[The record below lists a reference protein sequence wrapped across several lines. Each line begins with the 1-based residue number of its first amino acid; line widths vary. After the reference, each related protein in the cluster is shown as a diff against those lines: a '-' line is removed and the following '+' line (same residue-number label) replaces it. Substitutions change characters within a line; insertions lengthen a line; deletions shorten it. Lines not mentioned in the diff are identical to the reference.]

1 MHCYFLKISPQPR
14 KNVGTVTKAMKKEQ
28 DEQDKRDTLIYT
40 SYYDIDPD
48 NLDFLPTGNPYG
60 RYDGGSLDIQ
70 FKVDQV
76 SLDNYTLAS
85 ITIYG
90 VDSDV
95 LSQATSMEGR
105 VVELRA
111 GMGKGYPI
119 SNPALYGQI
128 LSGTVTMGAE
138 SWTGPDPSLT
148 LYVKP
153 FTSESDKETVDPNKK
168 RISFTDDTKS
178 KIPKNAFIVNI
189 KQGDVIS
196 NALINCVKPH
206 FKDYKIYFEST
217 LAIDL
222 KADKD
227 FMNYY
232 EKLEDFV
239 HDIGSKEGSLWKYY
253 TGLTLSA
260 HTQDKFFIF
269 SDGTSDKDPKQIQF
283 SEMMGQPSWND
294 KEQAINFSCLM
305 RADLHIGDKIKLPLF
320 DELGKPTDDTV
331 QKIPATKNK
340 SRYSGVFYITAVHY
354 YGWFRSKEGKDWN
367 VTYSVKPFVL
377 PDLSKDNDKKSS

>member
-1 MHCYFLKISPQPR
+1 MRCYFLKISPKPR
-14 KNVGTVTKAMKKEQ
+14 NIEGTMTKAMKKEQ

-60 RYDGGSLDIQ
+60 RYDGGALDIE

-76 SLDNYTLAS
+76 SLDSYTLAS

-90 VDSDV
+90 VDGDV
-95 LSQATSMEGR
+95 LNQAISMEGR

-111 GMGKGYPI
+111 GMGKGLPL

-128 LSGTVTMGAE
+128 LSGTVTTGAE
-138 SWTGPDPSLT
+138 SWTGPNTSLT

-153 FTSESDKETVDPNKK
+153 FTAESDKETVDPNKK
-168 RISFTDDTKS
+168 RIAFTDDTKS

-189 KQGDVIS
+189 KKGASIRE
-196 NALINCVKPH
+196 ALIACVKPH
-206 FKDYKIYFEST
+206 FKDYKIDFEST
-217 LAIDL
+217 IAENLM
-222 KADKD
+222 ADKD

-239 HDIGSKEGSLWKYY
+239 YDMGTKGDSLWQYY
-253 TGLTLSA
+253 TGLTLRAYA
-260 HTQDKFFIF
+260 HDKFFTF

-283 SEMMGQPSWND
+283 SEMIGQPSWDD
-294 KEQAINFSCLM
+294 KDKIIKFSCLM
-305 RADLHIGDKIKLPLF
+305 RADIHIGDKIKLPLF

-331 QKIPATKNK
+331 QKLPATKNK
-340 SRYSGVFYITAVHY
+340 SRYSGIFYITAVNY

-367 VTYSVKPFVL
+367 VTYTALPFIIPNL
-377 PDLSKDNDKKSS
+377 GKDSDKKDS